1 MYLAFYRRYRPKTFS
16 EVVGQDP
23 IIQTLKNQ
31 VATGHVSHAY
41 LFCGSRGTGKTST
54 AKILARAVNCQSPIE
69 GEPCGQCK
77 VCRMSEEELAVD
89 ILEIDAASN
98 NGVDEIRDLREKV
111 RYAPAVGKYK
121 VYIIDEV
128 HMLSAGA
135 FNALLKT
142 LEEPPAHAVF
152 ILATT
157 ETHKLPATILSRCQ
171 RFDFKRLPDALL
183 VKQMQKVLA
192 EENIQAEP
200 EALSLIAG
208 QAQGGMRDALSL
220 LDQCAGMAGG
230 LLTLEKAQQV
240 LGAAGRENVAE
251 IARSIQARD
260 VKATLEKVQ
269 RCYENGADLSVFV
282 REMID
287 FYRQEM
293 ISAAEAGTGQF
304 AMQAVLTLAQ
314 AETDM
319 KLSPRPKTQ
328 LEAALVKL
336 CMPKMSPGE
345 TQLLQRIE
353 QLEQQIKDLQRNG
366 VKNPAA
372 EETHI
377 QLAEPGM
384 PEEAPPWES
393 SPPWEQAPPIQEED
407 MRPPWET
414 AEKPLEKPKRNI
426 QTKQPQPKPRP
437 VQTES
442 PVRENSV
449 LDQIFAVFSKKQP
462 GAAYFLK
469 RAESARQE
477 EGTLWL
483 EFAPV
488 NENLVQA
495 LRQFQQDL
503 EQAAEQ
509 ALGSKVEIQFK
520 IQKPEEK
527 EKTDVQDVLKK
538 AQQAFGLDIEME
550 E

>member
-1 MYLAFYRRYRPKTFS
+1 
-16 EVVGQDP
+16 
-23 IIQTLKNQ
+23 
-31 VATGHVSHAY
+31 
-41 LFCGSRGTGKTST
+41 
-54 AKILARAVNCQSPIE
+54 
-69 GEPCGQCK
+69 
-77 VCRMSEEELAVD
+77 
-89 ILEIDAASN
+89 
-98 NGVDEIRDLREKV
+98 
-111 RYAPAVGKYK
+111 
-121 VYIIDEV
+121 
-128 HMLSAGA
+128 
-135 FNALLKT
+135 
-142 LEEPPAHAVF
+142 
-152 ILATT
+152 
-157 ETHKLPATILSRCQ
+157 
-171 RFDFKRLPDALL
+171 
-183 VKQMQKVLA
+183 
-192 EENIQAEP
+192 
-200 EALSLIAG
+200 
-208 QAQGGMRDALSL
+208 
-220 LDQCAGMAGG
+220 
-230 LLTLEKAQQV
+230 
-240 LGAAGRENVAE
+240 
-251 IARSIQARD
+251 
-260 VKATLEKVQ
+260 
-269 RCYENGADLSVFV
+269 
-282 REMID
+282 
-287 FYRQEM
+287 
-293 ISAAEAGTGQF
+293 
-304 AMQAVLTLAQ
+304 MQAVLTLAQ

-353 QLEQQIKDLQRNG
+353 QLEQQIKDLQRSS
-366 VKNPAA
+366 VRKTAA

-377 QLAEPGM
+377 QPAEPGM

-393 SPPWEQAPPIQEED
+393 SPPWEEAPPMQEED
-407 MRPPWET
+407 MCPPWET

-426 QTKQPQPKPRP
+426 QKKQPQQKPRP
-437 VQTES
+437 VQTEN

-469 RAESARQE
+469 RAESARQDGE
-477 EGTLWL
+477 TLWL